1 MQTLL
6 TLLSTLLWWVLYG
19 SILALFASLVA
30 WPVLRWSERAGV
42 VFNRVYLAC
51 LLWSLLGLLL
61 VGLVAAYAGH
71 VRPPYGPLLASLPLR
86 LALVA
91 DMLAGALLL
100 WRLTP
105 RVDARRIRPTSA
117 CMAMAAVT
125 AVMFGILTSLAS

>member
-6 TLLSTLLWWVLYG
+6 TVLSTLLWWVLYG
-19 SILALFASLVA
+19 SIVALFASLVA
-30 WPVLRWSERAGV
+30 WPVLRWSERSNV

-61 VGLVAAYAGH
+61 VALVAALEGH
-71 VRPPYGPLLASLPLR
+71 IKPPFGPLLASLPLR
-86 LALVA
+86 LALVV
-91 DMLAGALLL
+91 DMLVGALLL

-105 RVDARRIRPTSA
+105 RIDAHRIRPTSA

-125 AVMFGILTSLAS
+125 AVAFGIATSLA